1 MRIAVI
7 GSGAIG
13 TLVSGYLT
21 EKGVDVTLVGKA
33 KDVTAISANGLLI
46 DGVSGEMTVPVRAVE
61 KLEDKADLVI
71 LAVKTQD
78 IAPTLSQNLEALI
91 VQWTFAEKVQ
101 LFATRENPSKHNY
114 GIVKD
119 TGYLRDASV

>member
-13 TLVSGYLT
+13 ALVNGYLA
-21 EKGVDVTLVGKA
+21 EKGIDVTLVGKTR
-33 KDVTAISANGLLI
+33 DVTAISANGLLI
-46 DGVSGEMTVPVRAVE
+46 DGVRGEMTVPVRAVE

-78 IAPTLSQNLEALI
+78 VAPTLSQNLEALI
-91 VQWTFAEKVQ
+91 VQ
-101 LFATRENPSKHNY
+101 
-114 GIVKD
+114 
-119 TGYLRDASV
+119 